1 MGAAYTPTW
10 GGVGTSRRDL
20 GSKSFELA
28 NHLGNVL
35 VTVSDKPV
43 YKVSSGTIYFQPEIS
58 SASDYYPFGAPING
72 RGYASEAYRYGYN
85 GMEKTDEISG
95 NGNHYVTL
103 DRPYDARLGRWWK
116 TDLMESEAPMWTPYR
131 FGFNNPIRY
140 SDTEGKFEIDE
151 ATKKAH
157 PKLDAYLKNIATEYA
172 GKPEEFKKAFKE
184 WGSLS
189 DEQVNTMLEYGKGPK
204 VSVKNLD
211 VGDNKKNGVTNRFNE
226 NPGTDIN
233 TLGTDC
239 KCNIALDD
247 DVVNAYEKAG
257 KEDEGAG
264 KMFLESTL
272 LHEGTH
278 YGDNKDG
285 ERKKDEKGNVIEVGK
300 EFEKA
305 AYGKDVSRGNY
316 KEVYNEN
323 IKVET
328 PKKEE

>member
-1 MGAAYTPTW
+1 MKKDDFPYLRFMFPTPKNTNPASNTFGSLAKQQICDLVVLQTPTM
-10 GGVGTSRRDL
+10 RR
-20 GSKSFELA
+20 GIMVSVSKGE
-28 NHLGNVL
+28 
-35 VTVSDKPV
+35 
-43 YKVSSGTIYFQPEIS
+43 
-58 SASDYYPFGAPING
+58 
-72 RGYASEAYRYGYN
+72 YRYGFN

-95 NGNHYVTL
+95 NGNHYITL

-140 SDTEGKFEIDE
+140 SDAEGTFEIDE
-151 ATKKAH
+151 ATKKAY

-189 DEQVNTMLEYGKGPK
+189 DEQVNIMLEYGKGPK

-211 VGDNKKNGVTNRFNE
+211 VGDKKTNGITYRTNE

-233 TLGTDC
+233 TLGKDC

-272 LHEGTH
+272 FHEGTH
-278 YGDNKDG
+278 YGDNMDG

-316 KEVYNEN
+316 KEVYKEN